1 MPSQPQPTE
10 VFMHASSQ
18 WDAHPAVAFQTFIA
32 GPAFTKTSRRLGQ
45 GTPAPVSK
53 PSAATYTFMFNKFV
67 HWMHVERRTFS
78 QLGEQDLVRFVSQLR
93 SRGEQDSGITQR
105 YLRLI
110 ERCFEHLAIMPNPAT
125 AALKLAT
132 DNHYLGKDKRMAV
145 LDASQV
151 DLFVSALPRFTPAT
165 TARSGRKPVGWK
177 QRRTHAMQAT
187 ILFSGLRVAE
197 AIGLQ
202 ISEVDDPFG
211 DGDIA
216 LRISPEGKHDTSYAH
231 SAILRNYGAVALR
244 AWLVERRQL
253 DIPGTL
259 VFPSNVQGEP
269 LEASTVYD
277 QVKAT
282 FERAGIKVGRQGA
295 RTLRNTFAVGQLREG
310 AGRKEVKQYLG
321 LALERSTEIYELAAG
336 RPKKAAT

>member
-1 MPSQPQPTE
+1 MPVSD
-10 VFMHASSQ
+10 Q
-18 WDAHPAVAFQTFIA
+18 WDTNPLAAFEAFIA
-32 GPAFTKTSRRLGQ
+32 GPDFTKTSRRLGQ
-45 GTPAPVSK
+45 GNPSPVSRR
-53 PSAATYTFMFNKFV
+53 SAHVYKAMFNKFA
-67 HWMHVERRTFS
+67 HWMHAERRAFS
-78 QLGEQDLVRFVSQLR
+78 HLGEQDLVRFVSQLR
-93 SRGEQDSGITQR
+93 GKGEQDSAITHR

-110 ERCFEHLAIMPNPAT
+110 ERCFEHLAVAPNPAT
-125 AALKLAT
+125 IALKLAT

-151 DLFVSALPRFTPAT
+151 DLFVSALPPFTPAT

-202 ISEVDDPFG
+202 IPEVDDPFG

-295 RTLRNTFAVGQLREG
+295 RTLRNTFAVGELREG

-321 LALERSTEIYELAAG
+321 LALERSTEIYELAACC
-336 RPKKAAT
+336 PKKAAT